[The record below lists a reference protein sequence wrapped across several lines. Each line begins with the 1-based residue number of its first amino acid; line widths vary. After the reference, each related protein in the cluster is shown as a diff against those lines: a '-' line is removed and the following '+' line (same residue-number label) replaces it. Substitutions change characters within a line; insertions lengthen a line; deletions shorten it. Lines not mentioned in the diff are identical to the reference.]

1 MIGNPKALSDDVLR
15 NRLAI
20 NDVVINSRTL
30 ADLGQYSQ
38 LQQLFTEE
46 VTVDYTS
53 LYEGKVQKFPIHQLI
68 KQWQSTLPGFDAT
81 QHQIIVHQITIDG
94 DEAKALSHV
103 RATHRLRNEMWVVG
117 GYYVDK
123 LVRTDEGWKVQAI
136 QYNSLYESGD
146 RALIDQAATKVANAQ
161 TINSINLG

>member
-1 MIGNPKALSDDVLR
+1 
-15 NRLAI
+15 
-20 NDVVINSRTL
+20 
-30 ADLGQYSQ
+30 
-38 LQQLFTEE
+38 
-46 VTVDYTS
+46 
-53 LYEGKVQKFPIHQLI
+53 
-68 KQWQSTLPGFDAT
+68 
-81 QHQIIVHQITIDG
+81 
-94 DEAKALSHV
+94 
-103 RATHRLRNEMWVVG
+103 MWVVG